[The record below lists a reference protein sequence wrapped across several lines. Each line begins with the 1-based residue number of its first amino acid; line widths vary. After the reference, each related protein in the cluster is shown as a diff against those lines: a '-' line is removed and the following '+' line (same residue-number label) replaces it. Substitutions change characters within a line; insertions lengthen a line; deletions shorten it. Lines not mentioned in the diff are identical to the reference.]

1 MASYLDNIP
10 TFNEYVE
17 QRPQDEMLKVGLFKQ
32 QRYEEG
38 IQKIQNSIDNIAGL
52 DVVRPQ
58 DKEYLQ
64 SKLNALGGQLS
75 SIAASD
81 FSNFQLVNTVD
92 GMTKQLVNDPVILNA
107 VGSAAKYR
115 EQLESQQK
123 INADGKGSQSND
135 LFFSKQVQSWFD
147 GDLDA
152 SFNAIYRPYV
162 DYSKQAQEIV
172 KGLVADETT
181 NDIYATTD
189 DRGKIVYYD
198 ALTKRKIESLT
209 PEKIQTALKAALPP
223 DAYQQMAIDGQF
235 KYSGIDDQVFAN
247 DLNNSYN
254 QTFMDIQAE
263 INKMEVLQSASA
275 TAEEKNAIQNQID
288 ALQRE
293 ATALKTE
300 YQNVSGSFANNDVET
315 AKGQLY
321 STNWMRDFTNSYAY
335 RNVSETI
342 HTNPYR
348 QVELT
353 IAKMNQD
360 AAEFNAKMM
369 QDQMQFDET
378 MRLKRLEV
386 NALETMAYGG
396 VPINQGDDASDLD
409 VVLAGDQAMK
419 NAIANYNAEYERIMN
434 KYGYTSDQLAELITQ
449 NSGYPSSI
457 QDDLRSDLASL
468 KRLKTDS
475 ELFTNLYTEINK
487 EAEMLFPIPENLA
500 AQNKTITLNYENS
513 DGVPATLTAD
523 YKTLNEM
530 FNSDKFQKYV
540 TEDDGDMPGP
550 DYIKRSFA
558 RDALGPDSDL
568 TDAEK
573 AVFEQIFIPGYDRG
587 AFYGFTGNSGSPLY
601 DDIIA
606 YTENEPLQRALGKIM
621 EQRNEFMAG
630 ELRKTNLIPQAVA
643 YTIPLNNTA
652 QKEQFKGLLG
662 GIAVDM
668 EQGKVG
674 DQWWGGSSVAADIRG
689 AMEDFETA
697 NVVTA
702 GADGKYKLVL
712 QTPDSEVVIDL
723 SQQQYDKFFLGKFDA
738 SPEVQAFDSRI
749 LPSMIDT
756 RSPLAQ
762 DSQGNYFRTPN
773 AYYTTATDNQ
783 YQTTLEN
790 AFLHSEAGDFPA
802 LRFYKASG
810 NIVSDVNPKTENA
823 MYRLQLNIFDPVSGQ
838 IRKNVLWPGMVPKEN
853 VAPLL
858 NQITDQVIFELL
870 AGPGAQMS
878 SAQYYQLSQA
888 AQSPNAT
895 VDYERFVNE
904 DINQDGKIGR

>member
-152 SFNAIYRPYV
+152 SFNATYRPYV
-162 DYSKQAQEIV
+162 DYSKQAQDIV
-172 KGLVADETT
+172 KGLAADETT

-198 ALTKRKIESLT
+198 AITRRKIESLT

-235 KYSGIDDQVFAN
+235 KYNGIDDQVFAN

-342 HTNPYR
+342 HTNP
-348 QVELT
+348 
-353 IAKMNQD
+353 
-360 AAEFNAKMM
+360 
-369 QDQMQFDET
+369 
-378 MRLKRLEV
+378 
-386 NALETMAYGG
+386 
-396 VPINQGDDASDLD
+396 
-409 VVLAGDQAMK
+409 
-419 NAIANYNAEYERIMN
+419 
-434 KYGYTSDQLAELITQ
+434 
-449 NSGYPSSI
+449 
-457 QDDLRSDLASL
+457 
-468 KRLKTDS
+468 
-475 ELFTNLYTEINK
+475 FT
-487 EAEMLFPIPENLA
+487 F
-500 AQNKTITLNYENS
+500 
-513 DGVPATLTAD
+513 
-523 YKTLNEM
+523 
-530 FNSDKFQKYV
+530 
-540 TEDDGDMPGP
+540 
-550 DYIKRSFA
+550 
-558 RDALGPDSDL
+558 
-568 TDAEK
+568 
-573 AVFEQIFIPGYDRG
+573 
-587 AFYGFTGNSGSPLY
+587 
-601 DDIIA
+601 
-606 YTENEPLQRALGKIM
+606 
-621 EQRNEFMAG
+621 
-630 ELRKTNLIPQAVA
+630 
-643 YTIPLNNTA
+643 
-652 QKEQFKGLLG
+652 
-662 GIAVDM
+662 
-668 EQGKVG
+668 
-674 DQWWGGSSVAADIRG
+674 
-689 AMEDFETA
+689 
-697 NVVTA
+697 
-702 GADGKYKLVL
+702 
-712 QTPDSEVVIDL
+712 
-723 SQQQYDKFFLGKFDA
+723 
-738 SPEVQAFDSRI
+738 
-749 LPSMIDT
+749 
-756 RSPLAQ
+756 
-762 DSQGNYFRTPN
+762 
-773 AYYTTATDNQ
+773 
-783 YQTTLEN
+783 
-790 AFLHSEAGDFPA
+790 
-802 LRFYKASG
+802 
-810 NIVSDVNPKTENA
+810 
-823 MYRLQLNIFDPVSGQ
+823 
-838 IRKNVLWPGMVPKEN
+838 
-853 VAPLL
+853 
-858 NQITDQVIFELL
+858 
-870 AGPGAQMS
+870 
-878 SAQYYQLSQA
+878 
-888 AQSPNAT
+888 
-895 VDYERFVNE
+895 
-904 DINQDGKIGR
+904 

>member
-1 MASYLDNIP
+1 M
-10 TFNEYVE
+10 
-17 QRPQDEMLKVGLFKQ
+17 
-32 QRYEEG
+32 
-38 IQKIQNSIDNIAGL
+38 
-52 DVVRPQ
+52 
-58 DKEYLQ
+58 
-64 SKLNALGGQLS
+64 
-75 SIAASD
+75 
-81 FSNFQLVNTVD
+81 
-92 GMTKQLVNDPVILNA
+92 
-107 VGSAAKYR
+107 
-115 EQLESQQK
+115 
-123 INADGKGSQSND
+123 
-135 LFFSKQVQSWFD
+135 
-147 GDLDA
+147 
-152 SFNAIYRPYV
+152 
-162 DYSKQAQEIV
+162 
-172 KGLVADETT
+172 
-181 NDIYATTD
+181 
-189 DRGKIVYYD
+189 
-198 ALTKRKIESLT
+198 
-209 PEKIQTALKAALPP
+209 
-223 DAYQQMAIDGQF
+223 
-235 KYSGIDDQVFAN
+235 
-247 DLNNSYN
+247 
-254 QTFMDIQAE
+254 
-263 INKMEVLQSASA
+263 
-275 TAEEKNAIQNQID
+275 
-288 ALQRE
+288 
-293 ATALKTE
+293 
-300 YQNVSGSFANNDVET
+300 
-315 AKGQLY
+315 Y

-342 HTNPYR
+342 HTNPFR

-419 NAIANYNAEYERIMN
+419 NSIANYNAEYERIMN

-449 NSGYPSSI
+449 NSGYPSSM

-487 EAEMLFPIPENLA
+487 EAEVLFPIPENLA
-500 AQNKTITLNYENS
+500 SQNKTITLNYENS

-550 DYIKRSFA
+550 DYIKRSYA

-587 AFYGFTGNSGSPLY
+587 AFYGFTKESGSPLY
-601 DDIIA
+601 DDIID
-606 YTENEPLQRALGKIM
+606 YEENEPLQRALGKIM
-621 EQRNEFMAG
+621 DQRNEFMAG

-643 YTIPLNNTA
+643 YSIPLNNTA

-697 NVVTA
+697 NIVTA
-702 GADGKYKLVL
+702 GADGRYKLIL
-712 QTPDSEVVIDL
+712 QTPDAPVEIEL

-762 DSQGNYFRTPN
+762 DSQGNYYRTPN

>member
-162 DYSKQAQEIV
+162 DYSKQAQDIV
-172 KGLVADETT
+172 KGLAADETT

-198 ALTKRKIESLT
+198 ANTRRKIESLT

-235 KYSGIDDQVFAN
+235 KYNGIDDQVFAN

-342 HTNPYR
+342 HTNPFR

-360 AAEFNAKMM
+360 AAEFNMRMM

-378 MRLKRLEV
+378 MRLKRQEI

-449 NSGYPSSI
+449 NSGYPSSM

-487 EAEMLFPIPENLA
+487 EAELLFPIPENLA

-587 AFYGFTGNSGSPLY
+587 AFYGFTGESESPLY

-606 YTENEPLQRALGKIM
+606 FTENKPLQRALGKIM
-621 EQRNEFMAG
+621 DQRNEFMAG

-697 NVVTA
+697 NIVTA
-702 GADGKYKLVL
+702 GADGRYKLIL
-712 QTPDSEVVIDL
+712 QTPDAPVEIEL

-762 DSQGNYFRTPN
+762 DSQGNYYRTPN

>member
-1 MASYLDNIP
+1 
-10 TFNEYVE
+10 
-17 QRPQDEMLKVGLFKQ
+17 
-32 QRYEEG
+32 
-38 IQKIQNSIDNIAGL
+38 
-52 DVVRPQ
+52 
-58 DKEYLQ
+58 
-64 SKLNALGGQLS
+64 
-75 SIAASD
+75 
-81 FSNFQLVNTVD
+81 
-92 GMTKQLVNDPVILNA
+92 
-107 VGSAAKYR
+107 
-115 EQLESQQK
+115 
-123 INADGKGSQSND
+123 
-135 LFFSKQVQSWFD
+135 
-147 GDLDA
+147 
-152 SFNAIYRPYV
+152 
-162 DYSKQAQEIV
+162 
-172 KGLVADETT
+172 
-181 NDIYATTD
+181 
-189 DRGKIVYYD
+189 
-198 ALTKRKIESLT
+198 
-209 PEKIQTALKAALPP
+209 
-223 DAYQQMAIDGQF
+223 
-235 KYSGIDDQVFAN
+235 
-247 DLNNSYN
+247 
-254 QTFMDIQAE
+254 
-263 INKMEVLQSASA
+263 
-275 TAEEKNAIQNQID
+275 
-288 ALQRE
+288 
-293 ATALKTE
+293 
-300 YQNVSGSFANNDVET
+300 
-315 AKGQLY
+315 
-321 STNWMRDFTNSYAY
+321 MRDFTNSYAY

-342 HTNPYR
+342 HTNPFR

-419 NAIANYNAEYERIMN
+419 NSIANYNAEYERIMN

-449 NSGYPSSI
+449 NSGYPSSM

-487 EAEMLFPIPENLA
+487 EAELLFPIPENLA

-587 AFYGFTGNSGSPLY
+587 AFYGFTGESESPLY

-606 YTENEPLQRALGKIM
+606 FTENKPLQRALGKIM
-621 EQRNEFMAG
+621 DQRNEFMAG

-662 GIAVDM
+662 GIAIDM
-668 EQGKVG
+668 EKGKVG
-674 DQWWGGSSVAADIRG
+674 DQWFGGSNVAKEIRS
-689 AMEDFETA
+689 ALEDFETA

-712 QTPDSEVVIDL
+712 QTPKDEVVIDL
-723 SQQQYDKFFLGKFDA
+723 SQQQYDKYFLGKFDA

-756 RSPLAQ
+756 RTPLKMN
-762 DSQGNYFRTPN
+762 SEGNYYREPN
-773 AYYTTATDNQ
+773 SYYTTATDNQ
-783 YQTTLEN
+783 YQTNLEN

-802 LRFYKASG
+802 LRYYKASG

-858 NQITDQVIFELL
+858 NQITDQVIYELL
-870 AGPGAQMS
+870 IAPGAQMS
-878 SAQYYQLSQA
+878 SAQYSQLARS
-888 AQSPNAT
+888 
-895 VDYERFVNE
+895 V
-904 DINQDGKIGR
+904 I

>member
-1 MASYLDNIP
+1 
-10 TFNEYVE
+10 
-17 QRPQDEMLKVGLFKQ
+17 
-32 QRYEEG
+32 
-38 IQKIQNSIDNIAGL
+38 
-52 DVVRPQ
+52 
-58 DKEYLQ
+58 
-64 SKLNALGGQLS
+64 
-75 SIAASD
+75 
-81 FSNFQLVNTVD
+81 
-92 GMTKQLVNDPVILNA
+92 
-107 VGSAAKYR
+107 
-115 EQLESQQK
+115 
-123 INADGKGSQSND
+123 
-135 LFFSKQVQSWFD
+135 
-147 GDLDA
+147 
-152 SFNAIYRPYV
+152 
-162 DYSKQAQEIV
+162 
-172 KGLVADETT
+172 
-181 NDIYATTD
+181 
-189 DRGKIVYYD
+189 
-198 ALTKRKIESLT
+198 
-209 PEKIQTALKAALPP
+209 
-223 DAYQQMAIDGQF
+223 
-235 KYSGIDDQVFAN
+235 
-247 DLNNSYN
+247 
-254 QTFMDIQAE
+254 
-263 INKMEVLQSASA
+263 MEVLQSASA
-275 TAEEKNAIQNQID
+275 TSEEKNAIQNQID
-288 ALQRE
+288 ALQRQAE
-293 ATALKTE
+293 ALKSE
-300 YQNVSGSFANNDVET
+300 YEDVSGSSANNDVET

-342 HTNPYR
+342 HTNPFR

-378 MRLKRLEV
+378 MRLKRQEI

-449 NSGYPSSI
+449 NSGYPSSM

-487 EAEMLFPIPENLA
+487 EAELLFPIPENLA
-500 AQNKTITLNYENS
+500 SQNKTITLNNENS

-550 DYIKRSFA
+550 DYIKRSYA

-587 AFYGFTGNSGSPLY
+587 AFYGFTKESGSPLY
-601 DDIIA
+601 DDIID
-606 YTENEPLQRALGKIM
+606 YEENEPLQRALGKIM
-621 EQRNEFMAG
+621 DQRNEFMAG

-697 NVVTA
+697 NVTTCISTSFVSIQHISS
-702 GADGKYKLVL
+702 YVEYL
-712 QTPDSEVVIDL
+712 TPSICIT
-723 SQQQYDKFFLGKFDA
+723 SFLK
-738 SPEVQAFDSRI
+738 
-749 LPSMIDT
+749 
-756 RSPLAQ
+756 
-762 DSQGNYFRTPN
+762 
-773 AYYTTATDNQ
+773 
-783 YQTTLEN
+783 
-790 AFLHSEAGDFPA
+790 
-802 LRFYKASG
+802 
-810 NIVSDVNPKTENA
+810 
-823 MYRLQLNIFDPVSGQ
+823 
-838 IRKNVLWPGMVPKEN
+838 
-853 VAPLL
+853 
-858 NQITDQVIFELL
+858 
-870 AGPGAQMS
+870 
-878 SAQYYQLSQA
+878 
-888 AQSPNAT
+888 
-895 VDYERFVNE
+895 
-904 DINQDGKIGR
+904 

>member
-17 QRPQDEMLKVGLFKQ
+17 QRPQDDMLKVGLFKQ

-152 SFNAIYRPYV
+152 SFNATYRPYV
-162 DYSKQAQEIV
+162 DYSKQAQDIV
-172 KGLVADETT
+172 KGLVADTTT

-198 ALTKRKIESLT
+198 ALTKRKIEALT

-235 KYSGIDDQVFAN
+235 KYSGIDDKVFAN

-254 QTFMDIQAE
+254 ETFMDIQAE

-449 NSGYPSSI
+449 NAGYPSSM
-457 QDDLRSDLASL
+457 QADLRSDLASL

-500 AQNKTITLNYENS
+500 AQNKSITLNYDDN
-513 DGVPATLTAD
+513 GVPATLTTD
-523 YKTLNEM
+523 YKTLNEI
-530 FNSDKFQKYV
+530 FNSDKFQDYV
-540 TEDDGDMPGP
+540 YKDFDSEGP
-550 DYIKRSFA
+550 DDIPSWNYEKA
-558 RDALGPDSDL
+558 MGPDSKL
-568 TDAEK
+568 NAAEK
-573 AVFEQIFIPGYDRG
+573 AIFEQIFYPGYKDRG
-587 AFYGFTGNSGSPLY
+587 GWYGVTGNSGSPLY
-601 DDIIA
+601 DEIIG
-606 YTENEPLQRALGKIM
+606 YTENEPLQRALGKIT
-621 EQRNEFMAG
+621 EQRNSFMAD

-643 YTIPLNNTA
+643 YSIPLNNTA
-652 QKEQFKGLLG
+652 
-662 GIAVDM
+662 
-668 EQGKVG
+668 
-674 DQWWGGSSVAADIRG
+674 
-689 AMEDFETA
+689 
-697 NVVTA
+697 
-702 GADGKYKLVL
+702 
-712 QTPDSEVVIDL
+712 
-723 SQQQYDKFFLGKFDA
+723 
-738 SPEVQAFDSRI
+738 
-749 LPSMIDT
+749 
-756 RSPLAQ
+756 
-762 DSQGNYFRTPN
+762 
-773 AYYTTATDNQ
+773 
-783 YQTTLEN
+783 
-790 AFLHSEAGDFPA
+790 
-802 LRFYKASG
+802 
-810 NIVSDVNPKTENA
+810 
-823 MYRLQLNIFDPVSGQ
+823 
-838 IRKNVLWPGMVPKEN
+838 
-853 VAPLL
+853 
-858 NQITDQVIFELL
+858 
-870 AGPGAQMS
+870 
-878 SAQYYQLSQA
+878 
-888 AQSPNAT
+888 
-895 VDYERFVNE
+895 
-904 DINQDGKIGR
+904 

>member
-64 SKLNALGGQLS
+64 SKLNALGGELS

-92 GMTKQLVNDPVILNA
+92 GMTKQLVNDPIILNA

-147 GDLDA
+147 GGLDS

-172 KGLVADETT
+172 KGLAADETT

-189 DRGKIVYYD
+189 SRGKIVYYD
-198 ALTKRKIESLT
+198 AITRRKIESLT
-209 PEKIQTALKAALPP
+209 PEKIQTALKAGLSPE
-223 DAYQQMAIDGQF
+223 AYQQMAIDGQF
-235 KYSGIDDQVFAN
+235 KYNGIDDRVFAD

-254 QTFMDIQAE
+254 QTFMDIQSE
-263 INKMEVLQSASA
+263 IGRMEVLQSASA
-275 TAEEKNAIQNQID
+275 TSEEKNAIQNQID
-288 ALQRE
+288 ALQRQAE
-293 ATALKTE
+293 SLKAE
-300 YQNVSGSFANNDVET
+300 YENVSGSFANNDVET

-321 STNWMRDFTNSYAY
+321 STNWMKDFTNSYSY

-342 HTNPYR
+342 HTNPFR
-348 QVELT
+348 MVELQ

-409 VVLAGDQAMK
+409 VVLAGETAM
-419 NAIANYNAEYERIMN
+419 NNSIAAYNAEYERIMN
-434 KYGYTSDQLAELITQ
+434 KYGYSKEDLAELITQ
-449 NSGYPSSI
+449 NAGYPSSM
-457 QDDLRSDLASL
+457 QDDLRSDLATL

-475 ELFTNLYTEINK
+475 DAFTNLYTEISK
-487 EAEMLFPIPENLA
+487 EAEMLFPVPENVSN
-500 AQNKTITLNYENS
+500 QNKSVSISYVNE
-513 DGVPATLTAD
+513 DGVTENLTAD
-523 YKTLNEM
+523 YNSLNKI
-530 FNSDKFQKYV
+530 FNSDKFQQYV
-540 TEDDGDMPGP
+540 YEDFDGEFPDEISTNSYNKAMGP
-550 DYIKRSFA
+550 E
-558 RDALGPDSDL
+558 SDL
-568 TDAEK
+568 DASEK
-573 AVFEQIFIPGYDRG
+573 AIFEQLFYPGYKDRG
-587 AFYGFTGNSGSPLY
+587 MFYEVSRDSGDPLY
-601 DDIIA
+601 DEIIA
-606 YTENEPLQRALGKIM
+606 YSENKVLQRALKNIM
-621 EQRNEFMAG
+621 EQRNSFMAD

-662 GIAVDM
+662 GIAIDM
-668 EQGKVG
+668 EKGGVG
-674 DQWWGGSSVAADIRG
+674 EGFLKTSEASKIRS

-702 GADGKYKLVL
+702 GADGKYKLIL
-712 QTPDSEVVIDL
+712 QTADDQIEIDL

-756 RSPLAQ
+756 RTPLRQ
-762 DSQGNYFRTPN
+762 NSEGNYYREPN

-802 LRFYKASG
+802 LRYYKASG

-858 NQITDQVIFELL
+858 NQITDQVIYELL
-870 AGPGAQMS
+870 IAPGAQMS
-878 SAQYYQLSQA
+878 PAQYSQLARS

-895 VDYERFVNE
+895 ADYETFVNE
-904 DINQDGKIGR
+904 DLNQDGKIGR